1 MDKKRIIICFG
12 PESTHK
18 ISLEKLGEKYEI
30 YTTSDISG
38 VGVVFSKVVH
48 SPGLGVIDLSL
59 NIQRSVLEQYLSN
72 CGFPIL
78 FFSSNPENKFFVKF
92 FNIKFPQQEI
102 FFCLTSELDEKIESM
117 LG

>member
-1 MDKKRIIICFG
+1 MDKKSFIICFG

-18 ISLEKLGEKYEI
+18 ISLEKLGEKYEV

-48 SPGLGVIDLSL
+48 SLGLGVIDLSL
-59 NIQRSVLEQYLSN
+59 DVSRSLLEQYIPN
-72 CGFPIL
+72 CGFPVL
-78 FFSSNPENKFFVKF
+78 FFSSDSNQKFFVKF
-92 FNIKFPQQEI
+92 LNKKYHQQELM
-102 FFCLTSELDEKIESM
+102 FCTTSELDEKIESI